1 MKNIIYLILVLSFFI
16 SCSSDENTEIQD
28 YTSFVVYHNID
39 VIFPNCIAGY
49 KKDGKF
55 IKIADLGD
63 LSKGEQSP
71 NIIINNNSINE
82 IFIFSD
88 YLPNATKVSIMF
100 DYVYKITSNKYN
112 KIEIKSNIKG
122 IEVTDKTDPSQYPQ

>member
-1 MKNIIYLILVLSFFI
+1 MKKLIYLLLILPVLI
-16 SCSSDENTEIQD
+16 SCSSDDNEPMQD
-28 YTSFVVYHNID
+28 YTSFTVFHNID
-39 VIFPNCIAGY
+39 VVFPNCIAGY
-49 KKDGKF
+49 KKDGNF

-63 LSKGEQSP
+63 LSKGKQSP
-71 NIIINNNSINE
+71 DIIIKNNSINE

-100 DYVYKITSNKYN
+100 DYAYKITNNKYN
-112 KIEIKSNIKG
+112 RIEIKSNIKG

>member
-1 MKNIIYLILVLSFFI
+1 MLLPFFV
-16 SCSSDENTEIQD
+16 SCSSDDNEPMQD
-28 YTSFVVYHNID
+28 NTSFTVFHNID
-39 VIFPNCIAGY
+39 VVFPNCVAGY
-49 KKDGKF
+49 KKDGNF

-63 LSKGEQSP
+63 LSKGKQSP
-71 NIIINNNSINE
+71 NIIIKNNSINE

-100 DYVYKITSNKYN
+100 DYVYKIKSNKYN

-122 IEVTDKTDPSQYPQ
+122 IEVTDKSDPSQYPQ